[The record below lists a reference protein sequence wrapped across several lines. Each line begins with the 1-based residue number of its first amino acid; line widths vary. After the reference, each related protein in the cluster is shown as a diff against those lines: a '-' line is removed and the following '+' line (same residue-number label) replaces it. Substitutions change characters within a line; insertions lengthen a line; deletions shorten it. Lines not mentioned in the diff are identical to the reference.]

1 LLIRVTDA
9 LNQVPGVV
17 VVSGHTDDRPIR
29 SLRFPSNY
37 QLSLQR
43 AQSVLDIV
51 AGKIND
57 KGRLRA
63 VGMSDGQPIAA
74 NDSLANRAR
83 NRRVEIL
90 LRVAS

>member
-1 LLIRVTDA
+1 MTEA
-9 LNQVPGVV
+9 LNQVPGIV

-29 SLRFPSNY
+29 TLRYPSNY

-43 AQSVLDIV
+43 AQSVLDII
-51 AGKIND
+51 ASKIND
-57 KGRLRA
+57 KGRLR
-63 VGMSDGQPIAA
+63 VEGMADSQPIAA
-74 NDSLANRAR
+74 NDTPDNRAR